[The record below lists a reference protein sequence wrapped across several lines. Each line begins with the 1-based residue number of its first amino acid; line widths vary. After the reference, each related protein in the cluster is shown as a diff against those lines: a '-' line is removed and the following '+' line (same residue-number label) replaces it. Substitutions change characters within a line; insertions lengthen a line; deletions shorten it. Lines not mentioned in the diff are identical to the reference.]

1 MTFVSITRLRVR
13 SRRYLPMFG
22 WYALISARQA
32 ARADGN
38 LTARLLRDRR
48 NTFWTAT
55 LWTSEAAMKKY
66 MLAGPHKKA
75 MIKLQF
81 WCDEAAVVHW
91 NQEGSELPTW
101 AEACARLQRDGRKS
115 KVNYPS
121 PVHTAHKFP
130 EPLVSPAAEVRFK

>member
-1 MTFVSITRLRVR
+1 MPFVSITRLRVR
-13 SRRYLPMFG
+13 SWRYLPMFV

-32 ARADGN
+32 ARAEGH
-38 LTARLLRDRR
+38 LIVRLLRDRR

-55 LWTSEAAMKKY
+55 SWTTEAAMKKY
-66 MLAGPHKKA
+66 VLASPHKKA
-75 MIKLQF
+75 MIKLQY

-101 AEACARLQRDGRKS
+101 PDACVRLQRDGRKS
-115 KVNYPS
+115 KVNRPS

-130 EPLVSPAAEVRFK
+130 EPIVSSTAEFRFK